1 MNKNTLNT
9 IIGIAVIFAIV
20 IGYSLLTAPS
30 KEEIA
35 QRKKAQD
42 SLRVVT
48 LENARKDSI
57 ALVSKKKIEDSVN
70 RLLKV
75 KGVDSLPAN
84 DSLKSTASAKMSG
97 PFSVASKPVKENF
110 IVQSDLVKLTFT
122 RRGGFISKL
131 ELLKYK
137 TWDQQPLI
145 LFDNDRGFKLNFYG
159 SDDKLYSTTDFF
171 FEPFIAD
178 AKYSGQDSIN
188 LGPNDSLVFSMRLY
202 PNLSDSVQN
211 KEKYIEYRYVVR
223 GNDYMIGFSIN
234 TVKLQDVL
242 AENSTYLFCEW
253 GMTMMQK
260 EKDHKTEA
268 NVTSVYFKPKDDDVD
283 NLSETGS
290 DEKSFKVPVKWI
302 SFKQQFFAASIIAD
316 ESFKEAELKV
326 DGLKDNK
333 DQRLKEMYASMT
345 IIAEGGKDL
354 TFPMSL
360 YFGPLQYKGL
370 KAYHQDF
377 ERQIP
382 LGWGFF
388 LLHWINR
395 FAVLPVFNWL
405 EGYGINYGIIILLLT
420 IMLKILLFPIAY
432 KTYKSSAKMRVLKPE
447 VDEIGKKFPK
457 KEDAMK
463 KQQATMALYKK
474 AGVNPMA
481 GCVPLL
487 LQMPILIAMYRFFPS
502 SIELRQQ
509 SFLWATDL
517 SSYDSIAS
525 WSTYIPLLS
534 DFYGNHVSLFTLLM
548 TVTTIIYTWLN
559 NQMMGSTQQMPGM
572 KVMMYLMP
580 IMFLGFFNSFAS
592 GLSYY
597 YFLANIFTFLQMFV
611 IRWTINE
618 DKIHAQIQE
627 NKKKPIK
634 KSGFQ
639 ARIEKMAKDRGLNTG
654 R

>member
-9 IIGIAVIFAIV
+9 ILGIAAIFAII

-30 KEEIA
+30 KEDA

-42 SLRVVT
+42 SLRQVT
-48 LENARKDSI
+48 LEKAKKDSI
-57 ALVSKKKIEDSVN
+57 ALISKKRTEDSVN
-70 RLLKV
+70 RTRKV
-75 KGVDSLPAN
+75 AGADSLPAV
-84 DSLKSTASAKMSG
+84 DSTKKPTVKTIGG
-97 PFSVASKPVKENF
+97 PFSLASRPVKDKF
-110 IVQSDLVKLTFT
+110 VVQSDLVKLTFT

-145 LFDNDRGFKLNFYG
+145 LFDNDRAFAMNFYG
-159 SDDKLYSTTDFF
+159 SDNKSYASSDFF
-171 FEPFIAD
+171 FEPYIAD
-178 AKYSGQDSIN
+178 PRFAGQDSISI
-188 LGPNDSLVFSMRLY
+188 GPNDSLVFSMRLY
-202 PNLSDSVQN
+202 PNLNDSVQS
-211 KEKYIEYRYVVR
+211 KDRYMEFRYVVR
-223 GNDYMIGFSIN
+223 GNDYMIGFSFN
-234 TVKLQDVL
+234 TYKLQDVL
-242 AENSTYLFCEW
+242 AENSPYLFCEW

-268 NVTSVYFKPKDDDVD
+268 NVTSVYYKPKDDDVD
-283 NLSETGS
+283 NLSETGN

-302 SFKQQFFAASIIAD
+302 SFKQQFFAATIIAD
-316 ESFKEAELKV
+316 ESFKEAELKI
-326 DGLKDNK
+326 DALKDNK
-333 DQRLKEMYASMT
+333 DQRLKEAYASMT

-354 TFPMSL
+354 HFPMSL
-360 YFGPLQYKGL
+360 YFGPLQYKSL
-370 KAYHQDF
+370 RAYHQDF

-388 LLHWINR
+388 LMHWINR
-395 FAVLPVFNWL
+395 FAVIPVFNWL

-420 IMLKILLFPIAY
+420 IMLKIVLFPIAY

-481 GCVPLL
+481 GCIPLL

-509 SFLWATDL
+509 AFLWATDL

-548 TVTTIIYTWLN
+548 TITTIIYTWLN
-559 NQMMGSTQQMPGM
+559 NQLMGSTQQMPGM

-597 YFLANIFTFLQMFV
+597 YFLANIFTFLQMFI

-639 ARIEKMAKDRGLNTG
+639 ARIEKMAKERGLNTG